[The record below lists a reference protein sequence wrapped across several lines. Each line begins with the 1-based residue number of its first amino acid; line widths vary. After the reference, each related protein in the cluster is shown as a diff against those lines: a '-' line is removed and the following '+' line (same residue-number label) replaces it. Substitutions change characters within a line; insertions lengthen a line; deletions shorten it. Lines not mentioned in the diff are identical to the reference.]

1 MSADVRRTGSLT
13 LDPAGEVNLQWTQA
27 WRGLLMLRATDVM
40 VRHPLHVHDY
50 YSIGLVDCGEAEIQ
64 CRGES
69 YRAVPGS
76 VILIAPFEVH
86 TEACVSPDGWSLRAI
101 HPAPATMRRL
111 LGLERTGVLNHLR
124 FISPVVQDSALADQ
138 LDRMFRRS
146 ARASDGSIDEHTA
159 EGVRAAL
166 KQQLCMTSHGGRML
180 RSQRAA
186 EVVRA
191 HIRDSRRT
199 MASLAE
205 LSAITGMS
213 RFHLSRAFRDATGL
227 PPYAYFEQVRIA
239 RAKVLMRHG
248 HEISAVAMA
257 LGFSDQS
264 HFHRQFRE
272 ASATTPG
279 RYARALRSVFCPRQ

>member
-1 MSADVRRTGSLT
+1 MSADVRRAGSLT

-27 WRGLLMLRATDVM
+27 WRGLLMLRATDVKAS
-40 VRHPLHVHDY
+40 HPPHVHDY
-50 YSIGLVDCGEAEIQ
+50 YSVGVVDHGEAEIQ

-76 VILIAPFEVH
+76 VILISPFEAH
-86 TEACVSPDGWSLRAI
+86 TEACLSTDGWSLRAI

-111 LGLERTGVLNHLR
+111 LGIEGSGALDQLR
-124 FISPVVQDSALADQ
+124 FVRPVVQDSALADK

-146 ARASDGSIDEHTA
+146 AQASDGSIDEQTA
-159 EGVRAAL
+159 DGVRAAL
-166 KQQLCMTSHGGRML
+166 KQQLCLTNRGGRLL

-191 HIRDSRRT
+191 RIRDSRRKMT
-199 MASLAE
+199 SMAE
-205 LSAITGMS
+205 LSALTGMS

-239 RAKVLMRHG
+239 RAKVLLRHG
-248 HEISAVAMA
+248 HDLSAVAMA

-264 HFHRQFRE
+264 HFHRQFRDV
-272 ASATTPG
+272 SATTPG
-279 RYARALRSVFCPRQ
+279 RYARALRSVFCPRE